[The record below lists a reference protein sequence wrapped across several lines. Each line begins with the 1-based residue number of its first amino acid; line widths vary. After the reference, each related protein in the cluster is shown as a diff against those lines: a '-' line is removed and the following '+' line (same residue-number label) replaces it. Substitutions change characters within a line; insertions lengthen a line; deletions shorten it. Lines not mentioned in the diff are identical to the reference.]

1 MVNATGSNQTPFA
14 ATSRISFNSTTGA
27 LTTSGDI
34 TAYGTPSD
42 IKLKENVVRIQ
53 NGLEMIESMN
63 GYTFNYIGKSDRMIG
78 VIAQEL
84 EKIAPELVYETENL
98 ETQETSKAVRYSQIT
113 AILIEAVKE
122 LSQEIKELK
131 KLLP

>member
-1 MVNATGSNQTPFA
+1 
-14 ATSRISFNSTTGA
+14 
-27 LTTSGDI
+27 
-34 TAYGTPSD
+34 
-42 IKLKENVVRIQ
+42 
-53 NGLEMIESMN
+53 
-63 GYTFNYIGKSDRMIG
+63 
-78 VIAQEL
+78 
-84 EKIAPELVYETENL
+84 VYETENL